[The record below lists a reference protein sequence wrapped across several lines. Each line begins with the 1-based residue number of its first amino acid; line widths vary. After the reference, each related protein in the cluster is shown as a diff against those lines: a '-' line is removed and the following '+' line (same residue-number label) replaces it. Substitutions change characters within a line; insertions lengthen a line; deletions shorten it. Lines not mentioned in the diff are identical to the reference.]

1 MSRSRIARKGAAPPP
16 RSPWPVVVLGLGAL
30 LIVVVGLLIWRSS
43 HAPAQASPPPQVT
56 GSAKLSVDR
65 DVIDLGK
72 VALGQTVQA
81 QFKLKDV
88 GDQPLQ
94 IVGNPRVELVKGC

>member
-16 RSPWPVVVLGLGAL
+16 RSPWPFVVIGVGAL
-30 LIVVVGLLIWRSS
+30 LIVVVGFLVWRSS
-43 HAPAQASPPPQVT
+43 TAPQKAGTPPQVT

-65 DVIDLGK
+65 DVIDFGK
-72 VALGQTVQA
+72 VALGQKVQA

>member
-16 RSPWPVVVLGLGAL
+16 RSPWPFIVMGVGTL
-30 LIVVVGLLIWRSS
+30 LIVVVGFLVWRSS
-43 HAPAQASPPPQVT
+43 NSSPKASTPPEVT

-65 DVIDLGK
+65 DSIDFGK
-72 VALGQTVQA
+72 VALGQSVQA
-81 QFKLKDV
+81 QFKLKDA
-88 GDQPLQ
+88 GDQPLK